1 MKGVCLLI
9 LSEGFKI
16 MNYNIIYIMKEK
28 LNTLSNSEKKLA
40 NWIIEY
46 PEQVIKMTVTDLSK
60 EASSSP
66 ATIVRLCHSLGLEG
80 FTDLKLQLSKNLP
93 QIRENLHTDIIKDED
108 VHQIKKKLKF
118 NLNNSFEETF
128 NLLSDDALN
137 KAVDLIEAST
147 NIFTFG
153 IGASGLVSEDL
164 YQKFSRVGKNV
175 FFTKD
180 YHLMSTSLIS
190 NSSTSVFIAISNSGE
205 KQEVIHLARI
215 AKNQKMSVVV
225 ITSSLDSSLACLSD
239 VLLLTSKASEAPI
252 RSSATNSMMVQLFA
266 ADIVFSTYASRNY
279 EETLNKLNVS
289 RKIVETL
296 R

>member
-1 MKGVCLLI
+1 
-9 LSEGFKI
+9 
-16 MNYNIIYIMKEK
+16 MKEK
-28 LNTLSNSEKKLA
+28 LSTLPNSEKKLA
-40 NWIIEY
+40 KWIITH
-46 PEQVIKMTVTDLSK
+46 PEKVIKMTVTDLSK
-60 EASSSP
+60 QATSSP
-66 ATIVRLCHSLGLEG
+66 ATVVRLCRSLGLEG

-128 NLLSDDALN
+128 NLLSDEALN
-137 KAVDLIEAST
+137 KAVDLIENST

-153 IGASGLVSEDL
+153 IGASGLVSEDI
-164 YQKFSRVGKNV
+164 YQKFSRIGRNT
-175 FFTKD
+175 FFSKD
-180 YHLMSTSLIS
+180 HHLMSTSLVS
-190 NSSTSVFIAISNSGE
+190 NDLSAVFIAISNSGE

-215 AKNQKMSVVV
+215 AKNQKMPVIV
-225 ITSSLDSSLACLSD
+225 ITSSPDSSLAVLSD

-266 ADIVFSTYASRNY
+266 ADIIFSTYASRNY
-279 EETLNKLNVS
+279 QETLNKLNVS

-296 R
+296 K